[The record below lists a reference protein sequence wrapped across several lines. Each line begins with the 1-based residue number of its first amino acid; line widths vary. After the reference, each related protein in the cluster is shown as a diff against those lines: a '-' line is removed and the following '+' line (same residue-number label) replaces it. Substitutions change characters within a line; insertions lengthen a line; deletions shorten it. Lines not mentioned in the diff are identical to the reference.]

1 MTEAEENG
9 DDKQYSTE
17 VSFNVL
23 CWRILEFCDIPLR
36 YFFLS
41 SMQITYIGFKGK
53 GMNVKRQAVD
63 AVYEAVGMK
72 SDHAVADAHTS
83 RFGV

>member
-1 MTEAEENG
+1 
-9 DDKQYSTE
+9 
-17 VSFNVL
+17 
-23 CWRILEFCDIPLR
+23 
-36 YFFLS
+36 
-41 SMQITYIGFKGK
+41 MQITYIGFKGK

-72 SDHAVADAHTS
+72 SDHKVADAYTS